1 VTGPNRPRA
10 GHWHVVLRFLR
21 TQLLIFVLIGM
32 YGCTLGPQ
40 DHPRRHRHSD
50 FARARSD
57 LAARNRAGP
66 AAQRFL
72 VHDGQLVEVKR
83 GGGEASDQLSAA
95 LAALVR
101 PPSKVE
107 RAAGLRT
114 ALPARTTQIAWR
126 AEDSTIVVTLPPEF
140 GGLTTA
146 EQVMAIAQLVYTA
159 TQNSDAERVGF
170 SLGEGHIEV
179 PVGDGRL
186 VARPVTRQ
194 DYQRVAPR

>member
-1 VTGPNRPRA
+1 MSR
-10 GHWHVVLRFLR
+10 LLR

-40 DHPRRHRHSD
+40 DHPVAIDTTTSP
-50 FARARSD
+50 
-57 LAARNRAGP
+57 AGP
-66 AAQRFL
+66 TSPPGTAPAQQLSVFL
-72 VHDGQLVEVKR
+72 VRDGRLVEVKR
-83 GGGEASDQLSAA
+83 SGGEASDQLSAA

-101 PPSKVE
+101 PASKAE

-126 AEDSTIVVTLPPEF
+126 AEDSTIVVTLPSEF
-140 GGLTTA
+140 EGLTTA

-159 TQNSDAERVGF
+159 TQNSDAEQVGF
-170 SLGEGHIEV
+170 SLGEGHIEA

-194 DYQRVAPR
+194 DYQRVAPQ